1 MFQFAKNSAFVAA
14 TSMVGTA
21 SAFNGYTGSFSLKPE
36 EDCQGICMCMG
47 DQDMSG
53 LVDGGNDATGKTF
66 SAWYK
71 CFLFLDVSDSKMSS
85 LVTLVAINLCLTIIL
100 VVLFAFF
107 VLRFFGYLDAA
118 DADKAPDAAAK
129 PTGTKPATSENNG
142 DATELLESA

>member
-1 MFQFAKNSAFVAA
+1 
-14 TSMVGTA
+14 
-21 SAFNGYTGSFSLKPE
+21 
-36 EDCQGICMCMG
+36 
-47 DQDMSG
+47 
-53 LVDGGNDATGKTF
+53 
-66 SAWYK
+66 
-71 CFLFLDVSDSKMSS
+71 MSS